1 MSKTQAFKLHP
12 DDNVVVAGGVLEA
25 AQAVEGSDVLPTT
38 RIPGG
43 HKMALKSITAGESIL
58 KFGQIIGQ
66 ATCDISPG
74 EHVHEHNLSMSDHGD
89 DYAYSVDSHETK
101 LVAEAQRETFQGYR
115 RGDGKVGTR
124 NYVGILTSVNCSA
137 IL

>member
-58 KFGQIIGQ
+58 KFGQIIGH
-66 ATCDISPG
+66 ALLEKHIVRFG
-74 EHVHEHNLSMSDHGD
+74 RI
-89 DYAYSVDSHETK
+89 K
-101 LVAEAQRETFQGYR
+101 
-115 RGDGKVGTR
+115 
-124 NYVGILTSVNCSA
+124 A
-137 IL
+137 IFS